1 MTVADAEGAEGGRAV
16 TGVDDGQWISFDPYV
31 TEHVTELSARVKSS
45 GSASGS
51 VEVRA
56 GGPDGTLLGTAEVG
70 TGDGWRDVT
79 TSIENA
85 PQGTGKLCLVFKGGS
100 GDLFDLDSFKVT
112 TG

>member
-1 MTVADAEGAEGGRAV
+1 V
-16 TGVDDGQWISFDPYV
+16 TGAGGGQWITFEPYV
-31 TEHVTELSARVKSS
+31 THDVTELSARVKSGAQS
-45 GSASGS
+45 GGA

-79 TSIENA
+79 TAVENA
-85 PQGTGKLCLVFKGGS
+85 PEGTGKLTLVFNGGQ
-100 GDLFDLDSFKVT
+100 GAEFDVDSFKVT

>member
-31 TEHVTELSARVKSS
+31 TEHVTELAARVKG
-45 GSASGS
+45 GSAGDA

-56 GGPDGTLLGTAEVG
+56 GAPDGTLLGTAEVG

-85 PQGTGKLCLVFKGGS
+85 PQGTGKLFLVFKGGS

-112 TG
+112 TS